1 MSVKDKKI
9 KFSLLVILVI
19 LFFYISKFFQL
30 DQQNIQNILGEAPG
44 IVSCVV
50 FIVLYV
56 FFTFIIWL
64 GPKDVFRIVGAV
76 VYGAYLSTFLVWLAE
91 MVNVV
96 VLFSL
101 SRKLG
106 REYVESRLKGKMSK
120 WDDGIGDSN
129 FWMIF
134 LLRLTPIVPLRFLDL
149 GFGLTKISLRKYLII
164 CAIGTPLRIFWQQ
177 FLLSLGFETIIDP
190 HKLSEYLNYHPWVMI
205 FALAY
210 LVLSVVMIIILKKKA
225 KRKKKF
231 DHI

>member
-9 KFSLLVILVI
+9 KFFLLVVLVI
-19 LFFYISKFFQL
+19 LFFYISKFFRI
-30 DQQNIQNILGEAPG
+30 DQQNIQNILRGAPG

-106 REYVESRLKGKMSK
+106 REYVESRLKGNMSK
-120 WDDGIGDSN
+120 WDDSIADSS
-129 FWMIF
+129 FWVIF

-149 GFGLTKISLRKYLII
+149 GFGLTKISLRKYFII
-164 CAIGTPLRIFWQQ
+164 CAVGTPLRIFWQQ
-177 FLLSLGFETIIDP
+177 FLLSLGFETIMDP
-190 HKLSEYLNYHPWVMI
+190 NKLSEYLSSQPWVMF
-205 FALAY
+205 FAFVYLA
-210 LVLSVVMIIILKKKA
+210 LSIVMIIILKRNAKK
-225 KRKKKF
+225 R
-231 DHI
+231 